1 MEDETFAGHRQF
13 FWMWACL
20 VALVVMIAFYLA
32 DQPIGGKNGGTTLGY
47 VYGGIASAGILF
59 LMWYG
64 MRRRHAYASGSGTLK
79 GWLSAHVW
87 IGVALTLVVPM
98 HAGFKVAR
106 NLHSMPY
113 LLMLLTCLSGV
124 WGAWSYMRYP
134 ARMRAQREGS
144 TTRGLVEQL
153 DRASRE
159 IAMMVQGKSA
169 EFAAVARQLDVV
181 FSPSTLRIVLA
192 RRYPMVTRERVYELL
207 GTLPRSEYATALEL
221 TKVAYGRRRV
231 ANLLI
236 DEAGMAARMRVWLY
250 LHVPLSFACVAA
262 VLAHVFW
269 VLFYRWSAR

>member
-13 FWMWACL
+13 FWMWASIA
-20 VALVVMIAFYLA
+20 ALGVMIVAYLY
-32 DQPIGGKNGGTTLGY
+32 DHPIGGRNGGTTLGY

-79 GWLSAHVW
+79 GWLSAHIW
-87 IGVALTLVVPM
+87 IGAALTLVVPM

-113 LLMLLTCLSGV
+113 VLMLLTCLSGL
-124 WGAWSYMRYP
+124 WGAWSYVRYP
-134 ARMRAQREGS
+134 PRMRAQREGS

-153 DRASRE
+153 ERASRE
-159 IAMMVQGKSA
+159 IAAMVAGKSA
-169 EFAAVARQLDVV
+169 EFAAVARRLDVE
-181 FSPSTLRIVLA
+181 FKPSALRIVLA
-192 RRYPMVTRERVYELL
+192 RAYPMVTREKVYELL
-207 GTLPRSEYATALEL
+207 GTLPRKEYSAALEL
-221 TKVAYGRRRV
+221 TKVAYGRRRI

-236 DEAGMAARMRVWLY
+236 EEAGMAARMRVWLY

>member
-1 MEDETFAGHRQF
+1 MDDESFAGHRQF
-13 FWMWACL
+13 LWMWASLAALAVLTVVYL
-20 VALVVMIAFYLA
+20 V
-32 DQPIGGKNGGTTLGY
+32 DQPIGGRNGGTTLGY

-64 MRRRHAYASGSGTLK
+64 ARRRYAYAGGSGTLK

-87 IGVALTLVVPM
+87 IGGALTLVVPM

-113 LLMLLTCLSGV
+113 VLMLLTCVTGV

-153 DRASRE
+153 ERASRE
-159 IAMMVQGKSA
+159 IAAMVEGKGP
-169 EFAAVARQLDVV
+169 EFAAVARQLDVA
-181 FSPSTLRIVLA
+181 FKPSLLRIVLA
-192 RRYPMVTRERVYELL
+192 RPYPMVSRETIYELL
-207 GTLPRSEYATALEL
+207 KTLPRSEYKEALEL
-221 TKVAYGRRRV
+221 TKLAYGRRRI
-231 ANLLI
+231 ANQLI

-250 LHVPLSFACVAA
+250 VHVPLSFACVAA